1 MSTPIHTK
9 EQHLD
14 YLQKQFGLIQQ
25 MVAGLPSD
33 QAGIEDLERLEKML
47 DNLMIKIQQF
57 KPDWKEQGES

>member
-25 MVAGLPSD
+25 MVAGSAFGSGGDRRFRAP
-33 QAGIEDLERLEKML
+33 
-47 DNLMIKIQQF
+47 
-57 KPDWKEQGES
+57 